1 MSIFYEIE
9 FAKYILPYLA
19 SFGRVIPW
27 NQVVNRY
34 LRTTE
39 IGLMR
44 QGTAELMRIVGNRIF
59 RQVLFIV
66 YRWRNGLLGALL
78 WFDQLFA
85 AGRLEQDRPRV
96 GPS

>member
-1 MSIFYEIE
+1 M
-9 FAKYILPYLA
+9 
-19 SFGRVIPW
+19 

-34 LRTTE
+34 LHTTE

-44 QGTAELMRIVGNRIF
+44 QEMAELMRIVGIGFFDN
-59 RQVLFIV
+59 VLFIV

-85 AGRLEQDRPRV
+85 AGRLEQD
-96 GPS
+96 GPYEGPGGGMCKYQ